1 MAETARILRIGIA
14 GLGLAGST
22 MAQAIAAH
30 PNAKVAAAADVKREV
45 RENFARD
52 FPVETYATVEEMSA
66 SANIDVV
73 YIATPNRLHKEH
85 AVSAAE
91 RGKHII
97 VEKPMALTL
106 EECDTMIA
114 AAEKN
119 RVKLVAGHTHSFDPG
134 IKKMV
139 EIIQSGEVGPVRFI
153 NTWNYADFLYR
164 PRRADELDTALGGGV
179 MFNQAPHQIDI
190 VRLLGGG
197 LVRSVRAMTFNWD
210 SKRPTEGA
218 YSSFL
223 EFNDGTIASVIYS
236 GYDHFDSD
244 EFHMWLGERG
254 QEKAGDGHGSAR
266 RALRSLAGPE
276 EETAF
281 RASIFGYGG
290 SWLATLKKARA
301 ERYQPHFGILIVS
314 CEKGDLRLSRSGV
327 LLYTDEGKREEP
339 VTLVGAEP
347 GKGEVI
353 DELYD
358 AVVMGRPHLHDGH
371 WGKAT
376 MEVCLAILQSARER
390 REIQLTHQKAV
401 PKFN

>member
-1 MAETARILRIGIA
+1 MAEPARILRIGIA

-30 PNAKVAAAADVKREV
+30 PHAKVAAAADLKKEV
-45 RENFARD
+45 RESFARD
-52 FPVETYATVEEMSA
+52 FAVETFPSVEEMCA
-66 SANIDVV
+66 SDSVDVV
-73 YIATPNRLHKEH
+73 YIATPNWLHKEH
-85 AVSAAE
+85 ALLAAAH
-91 RGKHII
+91 RKHII
-97 VEKPMALTL
+97 VEKPMAVTL
-106 EECDTMIA
+106 EECDAMIA

-134 IKKMV
+134 IRKMA
-139 EIIQSGEVGPVRFI
+139 EIIGSGEVGPVRFI

-164 PRRADELDTALGGGV
+164 PRRSDELDTTLGGGV

-197 LVRSVRAMTFNWD
+197 LVRTVRAMTFNWD
-210 SKRPTEGA
+210 PKRPTEGA

-223 EFNDGTIASVIYS
+223 QFEFGATASVIYS

-254 QEKAGDGHGSAR
+254 QQKVDDGHGSAR
-266 RALRSLAGPE
+266 RSLQSLTSPE

-290 SWLATLKKARA
+290 SWLTTLKQARG
-301 ERYQPHFGILIVS
+301 ERHQPHFGILIVS
-314 CEKGDLRLSRSGV
+314 CENGDLRLSRSGV
-327 LLYTDEGKREEP
+327 LLYTDQGKREEP
-339 VTLVGAEP
+339 VTLIGRSPV
-347 GKGEVI
+347 KGG
-353 DELYD
+353 DRRTYD
-358 AVVMGRPHLHDGH
+358 AFVTGRPHLHDGR

-390 REIQLTHQKAV
+390 TEIHLQHQTAV
-401 PKFN
+401 PK